1 MKSFIALILALA
13 GVPLFAVMAYS
24 ALVSHHQAEIDL
36 QAIMISFY
44 RLGEMPELTTLPLF
58 AFSGYLLAR
67 SNAPR
72 RLLRVSRALVGW
84 LPGGLAI
91 VAVWLCALLTA
102 MTGASGVTIIALG
115 GLLLPAMLEDGY
127 EEKFSLGILTAGG
140 SLGLLFPPSL
150 PVILFGVVAEVPIDE
165 LFKAGLVPG
174 LFILTL
180 LSVYSGIRGA
190 RMPVP
195 RRAFSLKELLA
206 AVREAIWE
214 IPLPF
219 FILIGIY
226 SGQITV
232 TDAAVTS
239 AIYLLVVELFFYRE
253 ISFREIGG
261 IARESMVLTGAILV
275 ILGMAMAVTNYV
287 IDEDIPGQFFE
298 TTKEFMTSQFAFLL
312 ALNLFLLLVGCM
324 IDIFAAIAL
333 IVPLI
338 IPIAHE
344 YDVNLV
350 HLGIV
355 FLTNLGIGYA
365 TPPVGLNLF
374 IAAVRFKQPILRLY
388 WACLPFIAILLIA
401 LAAITY
407 IPALSLMFLG

>member
-1 MKSFIALILALA
+1 
-13 GVPLFAVMAYS
+13 
-24 ALVSHHQAEIDL
+24 
-36 QAIMISFY
+36 
-44 RLGEMPELTTLPLF
+44 
-58 AFSGYLLAR
+58 
-67 SNAPR
+67 
-72 RLLRVSRALVGW
+72 
-84 LPGGLAI
+84 
-91 VAVWLCALLTA
+91 
-102 MTGASGVTIIALG
+102 
-115 GLLLPAMLEDGY
+115 LLLPAMLEDGY

>member
-165 LFKAGLVPG
+165 LFKA
-174 LFILTL
+174 
-180 LSVYSGIRGA
+180 
-190 RMPVP
+190 
-195 RRAFSLKELLA
+195 
-206 AVREAIWE
+206 
-214 IPLPF
+214 
-219 FILIGIY
+219 
-226 SGQITV
+226 
-232 TDAAVTS
+232 
-239 AIYLLVVELFFYRE
+239 
-253 ISFREIGG
+253 
-261 IARESMVLTGAILV
+261 
-275 ILGMAMAVTNYV
+275 
-287 IDEDIPGQFFE
+287 
-298 TTKEFMTSQFAFLL
+298 
-312 ALNLFLLLVGCM
+312 
-324 IDIFAAIAL
+324 
-333 IVPLI
+333 
-338 IPIAHE
+338 
-344 YDVNLV
+344 
-350 HLGIV
+350 
-355 FLTNLGIGYA
+355 
-365 TPPVGLNLF
+365 
-374 IAAVRFKQPILRLY
+374 
-388 WACLPFIAILLIA
+388 
-401 LAAITY
+401 
-407 IPALSLMFLG
+407 